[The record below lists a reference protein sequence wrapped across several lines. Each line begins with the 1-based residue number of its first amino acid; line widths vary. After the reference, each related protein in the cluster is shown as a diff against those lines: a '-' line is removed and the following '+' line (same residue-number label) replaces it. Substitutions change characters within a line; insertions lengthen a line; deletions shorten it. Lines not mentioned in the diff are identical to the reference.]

1 MLILIVGLLE
11 FDSGKTSITV
21 GLIHEALGRGINAIG
36 MKPIGAHSGWYQ
48 YDTLER
54 SMRIGVL
61 VGEDA
66 YKIWMASKCKEP
78 IEVISP
84 IDILTAPPDPDAL
97 GLGVSYLN
105 QLCNVWAQ
113 MVLVRLPEVSH
124 DSTKIASKHYL
135 ALDNILKLSGT
146 MRKIILKLASEVKA
160 TALRSKRIIGI
171 LFSRLRVIDNII
183 EYLDK
188 KYDIVFIESFNN
200 ATHPAEK
207 ALEADRVILVA
218 PCKAYV
224 YDGKDYAKVIKSFDR
239 SRLLYLTTKDIIPYL
254 RPIFKVEIMPRK
266 RTDIGSPGLDLKIL
280 LNSILSK

>member
-1 MLILIVGLLE
+1 MMVLVVGLLE
-11 FDSGKTSITV
+11 FDSGKTNITV
-21 GLIHEALGRGINAIG
+21 GLIREALGRGINAIG

-54 SMRIGVL
+54 SMKMGTL

-84 IDILTAPPDPDAL
+84 IDILTAPPDPDVL

-105 QLCNVWAQ
+105 QLCDVWAQ
-113 MVLVRLPEVSH
+113 MVLVRLPEVFH
-124 DSTKIASKHYL
+124 DITRMVSRHYL
-135 ALDNILKLSGT
+135 ALDNVLKLSST
-146 MRKIILKLASEVKA
+146 MRKIILKLALETKA
-160 TALRSKRIIGI
+160 ITSKSKYIANI
-171 LFSRLRVIDNII
+171 LFNKLRVIDNIV
-183 EYLDK
+183 ESLDK
-188 KYDIVFIESFNN
+188 KYDIIFVESFNN

-207 ALEADRVILVA
+207 ALEAEKVILIT

-224 YDGKDYAKVIKSFDR
+224 YNGKDYAKTVRSFDK